1 MATFLAAVLR
11 LDPAAVELR
20 KPGWPVPVE
29 GGGAEMV
36 IGLTAFVE
44 PGNPALQRSVAALA
58 AAAAAAAAVVVVV
71 VVVAVAVEARNN
83 FDVLMRHGTLHK
95 VSHLWTTCTFSLKMS
110 LHS

>member
-58 AAAAAAAAVVVVV
+58 AAAAAAAAAV

>member
-58 AAAAAAAAVVVVV
+58 AAAAAAAV

>member
-58 AAAAAAAAVVVVV
+58 AAAAAAAAVVVV
-71 VVVAVAVEARNN
+71 AVAVEARNN